1 MSRIALDL
9 SHNLGDTDLRVHIE
23 RRWT

>member
-1 MSRIALDL
+1 MNRIALDL
-9 SHNLGDTDLRVHIE
+9 SHNIGDIDLRVHIE